1 MLLLGDNSAGVAHA
15 RKTHRGKYGEV
26 TPLRQRGGGGAP
38 PPYPLKEER
47 RERSQRDRR

>member
-1 MLLLGDNSAGVAHA
+1 MLLLGGNSAGVAHA

-38 PPYPLKEER
+38 PPYPL
-47 RERSQRDRR
+47 